1 MSVVFMPRTTSMATV
16 FEASRAFLRRD
27 AFEPS
32 TRSAYA
38 ATLDMLIGQV
48 GPDTAVDAISERDV
62 SALLD
67 QWQAKAATTFNRH
80 RAALLSF
87 FGWCLDRRWIL
98 TNPVALIEPR
108 KLRRRTEDERRERPI
123 DRDLLA
129 DLWALNGV
137 PVRDRLLWRLAYET
151 WGRADE
157 LLGLNVEDL
166 DVSRREGAVHAKGGN
181 VETVWWS
188 TGSARLLPR
197 LVAGRTRGPLFLA
210 SRRPTRPMPAAD
222 IDAAT
227 GRARLGY
234 RQAERLFTA
243 VGVRLD
249 PDGAPW
255 TLHRLR
261 HSGIA
266 HAVEDGW
273 STPAVR
279 AKSRHASIRSLE
291 VYANPSAE
299 AVRAMTDALDS
310 ENRRSRGPR
319 LHWR

>member
-1 MSVVFMPRTTSMATV
+1 MSVAHLPRTTAAPTLTEAT
-16 FEASRAFLRRD
+16 RRFLRRD

-32 TRSAYA
+32 TRSTYS
-38 ATLDMLIGQV
+38 ATLDLLADRV
-48 GPDTAVDAISERDV
+48 GKQTPVDAITNRQVED
-62 SALLD
+62 LLD
-67 QWQAKAATTFNRH
+67 RWQEKAATTYNRH
-80 RAALLSF
+80 RAAMLSF
-87 FGWCLDRRWIL
+87 FGWCAERQWVV
-98 TNPVALIEPR
+98 TNPVMLTEPR
-108 KLRRRTEDERRERPI
+108 KIRRRTEDARRERPI
-123 DRDLLA
+123 SRDLLP
-129 DLWALNGV
+129 DLWALQGV
-137 PVRDRLLWRLAYET
+137 GGRDRLLWRMAYET
-151 WGRADE
+151 WARADE
-157 LLGLNVEDL
+157 LLGIDIEALDL
-166 DVSRREGAVHAKGGN
+166 GRREGTVHAKGGN
-181 VETVWWS
+181 VETIWWS

-197 LVAGRTRGPLFLA
+197 LISGRTRGPLFLA
-210 SRRPTRPMPAAD
+210 ARRPTRPMPVAD
-222 IDAAT
+222 VDPAT

-243 VGVRLD
+243 VGSRLD
-249 PDGAPW
+249 PTGAPW

-310 ENRRSRGPR
+310 EARRFRGSRVP
-319 LHWR
+319 